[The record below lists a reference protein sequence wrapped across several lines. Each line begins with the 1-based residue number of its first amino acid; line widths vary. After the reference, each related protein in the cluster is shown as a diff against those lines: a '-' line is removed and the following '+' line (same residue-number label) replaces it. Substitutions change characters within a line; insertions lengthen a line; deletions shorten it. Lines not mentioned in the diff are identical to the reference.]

1 MTDTTSANGNA
12 DNTKFWGI
20 ENWWGD
26 KAEWMGN
33 ITSQDYVVSIKN
45 MITGVIRTVSGWMQF
60 GGTGGYASRF
70 KITDDLDFIPV
81 AKNGTETTCYCDW
94 VNGNSGARV
103 VYRSAS
109 NSYAGGGVACVDSSY
124 APSTTGASVGSRL
137 AFIGT
142 VTEAESVAAYKAAL
156 A

>member
-1 MTDTTSANGNA
+1 
-12 DNTKFWGI
+12 
-20 ENWWGD
+20 
-26 KAEWMGN
+26 
-33 ITSQDYVVSIKN
+33 
-45 MITGVIRTVSGWMQF
+45 MITGIIRTVSGWMQF

-94 VNGNSGARV
+94 VNGNSGSRV
-103 VYRSAS
+103 VYRSYGGAD
-109 NSYAGGGVACVDSSY
+109 AGGGVAYVNSNY
-124 APSTTGASVGSRL
+124 APSYTNAYFGSRL

-142 VTEAESVAAYKAAL
+142 ITEAESVAAYKAAL

>member
-20 ENWWGD
+20 ENWWGC
-26 KAEWMGN
+26 KSEWMGN

-45 MITGVIRTVSGWMQF
+45 MITGIIRTVSGWMQF

-103 VYRSAS
+103 VDRSNNYSGAD
-109 NSYAGGGVACVDSSY
+109 GGVAYVSSNN
-124 APSTTGASVGSRL
+124 APSPTNAGIGSRL